1 MIVAGDS
8 SISGDSS
15 PTPRTARVKK
25 RTKDTMRHHD
35 EPSSGLLWSIIAA
48 SAVVHVT
55 SLLLG
60 QTILSEWRW
69 QQYPV
74 HSSIEMIGAL
84 IALEVARQL
93 ISLEG
98 HKDGGSY
105 NTQIAAAL
113 IGMGILDGA
122 HALVLAGNCFVW
134 LHSIATFVGGLL
146 FSLIWLPSQWP
157 LWHRHRWP
165 LTILAGSVLV
175 AATSLAIP
183 DHLPTVVQQTGFSPL
198 AEFLNVGGG
207 ILLLAAGGRLFQTWL
222 SGRNQDDL
230 LFCLHC
236 SLFGAAAIMF
246 EQSTLWDLPWWGW
259 HILRLMAYL
268 VAYLFVLRSH
278 ARAYER
284 QITMRR
290 ELQDFQTTLDAAP
303 VGILIADDNG
313 LIKYANSSLL
323 DNFGWSRDR
332 LLGQPVEALIPAPL
346 KQRHVAHRESFM
358 KQPVQRLM
366 QTTGTL
372 FAMNAHGHEFPVEV
386 GLSPLP
392 LVEGTYVLATVSDI
406 SDRWKAEQER
416 DAKTQALAAEV
427 RLRQQSE
434 QKLTT
439 SNEALQQ
446 FAYAASHDMQ
456 EPLRAIAGYCE
467 LLQEQYGSRVDDR
480 GRGFIQHAVDG
491 AHRLQQLIED
501 LLEYSRV
508 NTRGD
513 AFATLE
519 THSVVDEALSNL
531 SQAVKE
537 ASAEVIVND
546 LPPVLGDRSQLVRV
560 FQNLIGNAIKFQGER
575 PPKITVSGRQ
585 KDDKVALTVC
595 DNGIGIPPEYR
606 NRIFMI
612 FQRLHTRKAY
622 PGTGMGLA
630 ICKHIIDRHG
640 GRITVEPADGGGSLF
655 TVHLQAAIPAEIP
668 TPPPTTATS
677 RPAASPADPD
687 HD

>member
-1 MIVAGDS
+1 
-8 SISGDSS
+8 
-15 PTPRTARVKK
+15 
-25 RTKDTMRHHD
+25 MRHHD

-98 HKDGGSY
+98 HNDGGSY
-105 NTQIAAAL
+105 NTQIAGAL
-113 IGMGILDGA
+113 IGMGILDAA
-122 HALVLAGNCFVW
+122 HAMVLAGNCFVW

-146 FSLIWLPSQWP
+146 FSLIWLPRQWP
-157 LWHRHRWP
+157 LWHRHHWP
-165 LTILAGSVLV
+165 LTVLAGSLLV
-175 AATSLAIP
+175 AAASLAIP
-183 DHLPTVVQQTGFSPL
+183 DHLPTVVQETGFSPL
-198 AEFLNVGGG
+198 AKFLNVGGG

-236 SLFGAAAIMF
+236 GLFGAAAIMF

-259 HILRLMAYL
+259 HVLRLMAYL
-268 VAYLFVLRSH
+268 VAYLFVLRSQ
-278 ARAYER
+278 ARANDR

-290 ELQDFQTTLDAAP
+290 ELHDFQTTLDAAP
-303 VGILIADDNG
+303 VGILIADANG

-323 DNFGWSRDR
+323 DDFGWSRDQ
-332 LLGQPVEALIPAPL
+332 LLNQPVEVLIPARF

-372 FAMNAHGHEFPVEV
+372 FAMDAHGHEFPVEI

-392 LVEGTYVLATVSDI
+392 LVEGTCVLATVSNI
-406 SDRWKAEQER
+406 SDRWNAEQER

-427 RLRQQSE
+427 KLRQQSE
-434 QKLTT
+434 KKLTA

-491 AHRLQQLIED
+491 AHRLQKLIED

-513 AFATLE
+513 TFVTLD
-519 THSVVDEALSNL
+519 TRSVVDEALGNL

-537 ASAEVIVND
+537 ASAEISVGY
-546 LPPVLGDRSQLVRV
+546 LPAVVGDRSQLVRV
-560 FQNLIGNAIKFQGER
+560 FQNLIGNALKFRGEQ
-575 PPKITVSGRQ
+575 PPRISITGSQNETNVIL
-585 KDDKVALTVC
+585 KVR
-595 DNGIGIPPEYR
+595 DNGIGIPPEFR
-606 NRIFMI
+606 ERIFLI

-640 GRITVEPADGGGSLF
+640 GWITVEAADGGGSLF
-655 TVHLQAAIPAEIP
+655 SIGLPTSNALGETPLSSPPATTRSTSV
-668 TPPPTTATS
+668 TPEAK
-677 RPAASPADPD
+677 
-687 HD
+687 HG